1 MSYANDA
8 GSAQPH
14 ANRRGTG
21 LLGFFRKGRTRKLQ
35 LRGDD
40 GQALI
45 EFALAA
51 PILMAFVIGFMEF
64 CMAYYTYDAI
74 SELAREGTRYAIVR
88 GATCVTS
95 GGSSCTATAAA
106 VNTYVLGQ
114 GLLNSSSGSLQV
126 NTTYPDGNESPGSRV
141 KVVVSYVF
149 NFTVPF
155 SSIKPASMSS
165 TSEMY
170 IIQ

>member
-1 MSYANDA
+1 
-8 GSAQPH
+8 
-14 ANRRGTG
+14 
-21 LLGFFRKGRTRKLQ
+21 
-35 LRGDD
+35 
-40 GQALI
+40 LI
-45 EFALAA
+45 EFALSA
-51 PILMAFVIGFMEF
+51 PILLAFAIGFMEF
-64 CMAYYTYDAI
+64 CMAFYTYDAI

-95 GGSSCTATAAA
+95 GGSSCTVTAAN
-106 VNTYVLGQ
+106 VNTYVMGQ
-114 GLLNSSSGSLQV
+114 GFLNSSKGSMQV

-149 NFTVPF
+149 GFTIPF